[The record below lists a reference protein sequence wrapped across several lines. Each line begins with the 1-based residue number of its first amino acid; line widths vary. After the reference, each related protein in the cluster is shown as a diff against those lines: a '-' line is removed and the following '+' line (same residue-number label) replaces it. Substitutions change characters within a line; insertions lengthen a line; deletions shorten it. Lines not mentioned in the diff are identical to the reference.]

1 MTARKHR
8 ARDRIER
15 LCLSTLDE
23 RPLRAEILAELKR
36 VMDFD
41 AYVWLLT
48 DPVTTVG
55 SAPLADV
62 PCLPQLPALIRLK
75 YLTTVNRWTSLAQGR
90 VPVGLL
96 QHNTGGQL
104 HLSLVWRELLQ
115 DFGVRD
121 IASVVLA
128 DSYGCWGFLD
138 LWTRGGKS
146 FGTADADLLTDIAG
160 PVCTALRRRQAT
172 AFAIATTEPDI
183 DDGPAVMILDDGLRI
198 CSRTTATTK
207 WLRSLLPTAADRA
220 PIPAAALNVAAQLL
234 AVEAGVDDHPAAA
247 RTFVRGHTWV
257 SLRASRLEA
266 PSEPGTIA
274 VSIEQ
279 TPAGPRL
286 DLFARSHGLSPRE
299 QELLVKLARGADT
312 AEIAERMSISEYTVQ
327 DHLKSI
333 FAKTALTGRGAV
345 ITAAL
350 GPGYG

>member
-1 MTARKHR
+1 MTAIHHR
-8 ARDRIER
+8 ARGRIER

-23 RPLRAEILAELKR
+23 RPLRAEILTELKR
-36 VMDFD
+36 AMDFD

-62 PCLPQLPALIRLK
+62 PCLPQLPRLIKLK
-75 YLTTVNRWTSLAQGR
+75 YLTPLNRWTSLGQRQG
-90 VPVGLL
+90 PVGLL
-96 QHNTGGQL
+96 RQNTSGDPS
-104 HLSLVWRELLQ
+104 LSLAWRELLR
-115 DFGVRD
+115 DLGVLD
-121 IASVVLA
+121 IASVVFA
-128 DSYGCWGFLD
+128 DAYGCWGFLD
-138 LWTRGGKS
+138 LWIRGGRS
-146 FGTADADLLTDIAG
+146 FGTADADLLTDIAA
-160 PVCTALRRRQAT
+160 PVCTALRRRQAS
-172 AFAIATTEPDI
+172 AFAIADTEPDI

-198 CSRTTATTK
+198 CSRTTAATK

-247 RTFVRGHTWV
+247 RTFVPGRTWV

-266 PSEPGTIA
+266 QSGSGTIA
-274 VSIEQ
+274 VSIEE

-286 DLFARSHGLSPRE
+286 DLFGRSHGLSPRE

-312 AEIAERMSISEYTVQ
+312 AEIAGQMSISEFTVQ

-333 FAKTALTGRGAV
+333 FAKTSVSGRGAL

-350 GPGYG
+350 GPGDG